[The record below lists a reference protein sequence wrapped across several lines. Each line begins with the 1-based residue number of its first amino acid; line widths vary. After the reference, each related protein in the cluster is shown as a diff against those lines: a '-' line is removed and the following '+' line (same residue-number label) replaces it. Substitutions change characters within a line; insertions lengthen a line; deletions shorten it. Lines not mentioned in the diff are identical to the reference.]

1 MNNMVFHPGL
11 ILIATGFIAAIV
23 PKNVRKF
30 ILAGGP
36 LVALAAMFSLS
47 YGTEWVVPFINGID
61 LHLVQVDRLNWVFG
75 LIFSMMAAIGGIYSM
90 HNKSWMEACA
100 CW

>member
-1 MNNMVFHPGL
+1 MKITMMEVTVMNNMVFHPGL

-36 LVALAAMFSLS
+36 LVAL
-47 YGTEWVVPFINGID
+47 E
-61 LHLVQVDRLNWVFG
+61 
-75 LIFSMMAAIGGIYSM
+75 
-90 HNKSWMEACA
+90 E
-100 CW
+100 